1 MARSSSKYG
10 KRGHVVYY
18 KEKMPT
24 HTRVA
29 KEIKKIANGCW
40 WIEQY
45 LRSSMMN
52 RTKKPR

>member
-1 MARSSSKYG
+1 MSDSSKYG
-10 KRGHVVYY
+10 KRGHVTYY

-24 HTRVA
+24 HARVS
-29 KEIKKIANGCW
+29 KTIKKIASGCW

>member
-1 MARSSSKYG
+1 MSDSSKYG
-10 KRGHVVYY
+10 KRGHVQYY

-24 HTRVA
+24 HYRVA
-29 KEIKKIANGCW
+29 QEIKKIANGCW